1 MPAFRGNKHVEDY
14 EWISNRDLVDS
25 AHLLMGGIDLDPA
38 SSVMANKY
46 VNADNFYT
54 ITDDGLNEKEWF
66 GKVYLFP
73 PNRSYFWNTKA
84 YRWKPTRGLSPTL
97 ISGHALWWET
107 LKRKWLTGEVDQA
120 VYFSNCPDM
129 FQYCQDI
136 FDHPVC
142 ILRTRPELVQHF
154 LVDDKIKS
162 RNTCMSFVVYLQPK
176 TDTTEATQ
184 NFIDIYGEKGRLL
197 Y

>member
-1 MPAFRGNKHVEDY
+1 MPSFIGNKQVEAY

-46 VNADNFYT
+46 VNAKNFYT
-54 ITDDGLNEKEWF
+54 ISDDGLNDQEWH
-66 GKVYLFP
+66 GNVYLFP

-84 YRWKPTRGLSPTL
+84 YRWKATRGLSPTL
-97 ISGHALWWET
+97 ISGHALWWQT
-107 LKRKWLTGEVDQA
+107 LKRKWLTGEINQA

-129 FQYCQDI
+129 FLYAQDI
-136 FDHPVC
+136 FDHPIC
-142 ILRTRPELVQHF
+142 ILRTRPILVQHF
-154 LVDDKIKS
+154 LATDEIKS
-162 RNTCMSFVVYLQPK
+162 RNTCVSFVVYLQPK
-176 TDTTEATQ
+176 EYTSEATE
-184 NFIDIYGEKGRLL
+184 NFIEIYGEKGKLL